1 MNGLYNNPAI
11 GTIIEMDLHHPFQV
25 ITPTVDGDVL
35 AALAGAEAEFTAP
48 QLHRLIGE
56 HSESGVRKA
65 LKRLERQGIVR
76 ATRAGQ
82 AWLYELNRDHLAAVH
97 VVALARLRR
106 VLVEKVGDEISRWS
120 IRPEYAALFGSA
132 AKAGMRVDSDI
143 DILAVRPDATDADDA
158 AWRHN
163 LDTLAASVAS
173 WTGNDAQILEFSAG
187 EVATA
192 RRKKSERVL
201 RDIADDGITLFGP
214 DRYLHRNAKER

>member
-1 MNGLYNNPAI
+1 MISLYNHPTI
-11 GTIIEMDLHHPFQV
+11 GTIVEVDLQHPLRV

-35 AALAGAEAEFTAP
+35 AALARAESQFTAP

-65 LKRLERQGIVR
+65 LKRLERQGIVT

-82 AWLYELNRDHLAAVH
+82 AWIYELNREHLAAEH
-97 VVALARLRR
+97 IVALTRLRQS
-106 VLVEKVGDEISRWS
+106 LIEAVGDAISRWS
-120 IRPEYAALFGSA
+120 VKPQYAALFGSA
-132 AKAGMRVDSDI
+132 AKGGMRVFSDI
-143 DILAVRPDATDADDA
+143 DILVVRPDATDADDA
-158 AWRHN
+158 AWRHD
-163 LDTLAASVAS
+163 LDGLASSVAS

-201 RDIADDGITLFGP
+201 RDIAVDGITLFGP
-214 DRYLHRNAKER
+214 DRYLYRDAKER

>member
-1 MNGLYNNPAI
+1 MIALYNSQVS
-11 GTIIEMDLHHPFQV
+11 GTIVEMDLHHPFQV

-48 QLHRLIGE
+48 QVHRLIGE

-82 AWLYELNRDHLAAVH
+82 AWIYVLNREHLAAEH
-97 VVALARLRR
+97 VVGLARLRHA
-106 VLVEKVGDEISRWS
+106 LVDKMGDAISGWA
-120 IRPEYAALFGSA
+120 IAPEYAALFGSA
-132 AKAGMRVDSDI
+132 AKGGMGVDSDI
-143 DILAVRPDATDADDA
+143 DLLVIRPDATDTDDA
-158 AWRHN
+158 AWRHD
-163 LDTLAASVAS
+163 LDALASSVAA
-173 WTGNDAQILEFSAG
+173 WTGNDTQILEFTAS
-187 EVATA
+187 EVDAA
-192 RRKKSERVL
+192 RRTKSERVL

>member
-1 MNGLYNNPAI
+1 MSDMYNSLAS
-11 GTIIEMDLHHPFQV
+11 GTIIEMDLRHPFQV

-65 LKRLERQGIVR
+65 LKRLERQGIVT

-82 AWLYELNRDHLAAVH
+82 AWIYELNREHLAAEH
-97 VVALARLRR
+97 IVALTRLRQS
-106 VLVEKVGDEISRWS
+106 LVERVGDEISRWS
-120 IRPEYAALFGSA
+120 IKPKYVALFGSA
-132 AKAGMRVDSDI
+132 AKGGMRVDSDI
-143 DILAVRPDATDADDA
+143 DVLVVRPDETDADDA
-158 AWRHN
+158 AWRHD

-201 RDIADDGITLFGP
+201 RDIAEDGITLFGP
-214 DRYLHRNAKER
+214 DRYLHRNAKDR